1 MALNRVMLIGNAGKD
16 PEIRFLETPERPK
29 VAQFTL
35 ATTERYKA
43 KDGSLQEL
51 TEWHN
56 IVAWRGMADIVEK
69 YVRKGSQVFIEGKLR
84 TRSWEVN
91 GQKFYR
97 TEVMMERIQLLG
109 GRQETAQGAQPAA
122 GYAQAGRPQQAQPR
136 PQQPAGT
143 GSLFCPQQPQDM
155 TAAQGMSYVQPTDDL
170 PF

>member
-1 MALNRVMLIGNAGKD
+1 MSLNKIFLIVHAWKD
-16 PEIRFLETPERPK
+16 PEIQYLATPERPK
-29 VAQFTL
+29 VAQFSL

-97 TEVMMERIQLLG
+97 TEVMMARIQLLG
-109 GRQETAQGAQPAA
+109 GR
-122 GYAQAGRPQQAQPR
+122 QAQPR

-155 TAAQGMSYVQPTDDL
+155 PAAQGMSYVQPTDDL